1 MCGEIDENISINADL
16 LQQFSYLAHKQIG
29 ANGTPPAPQP
39 TGLDQAAGRAAYMKQ
54 LFNHLLADMAK
65 QVEQAEDTEVVDAVA
80 SQAIAL
86 ARLAG
91 FIAGQLPPAAD
102 LYRAT
107 IDAVGAGHDD
117 CRRMLQAHHRDH
129 HHDHDHDHGHH
140 HHHH

>member
-1 MCGEIDENISINADL
+1 MCGEIDENVSINADL
-16 LQQFSYLAHKQIG
+16 LHQFSYLARRQVG
-29 ANGTPPAPQP
+29 ADETPPAPQP
-39 TGLDQAAGRAAYMKQ
+39 TNLDQAEGRAAYMKQ

-65 QVEQAEDTEVVDAVA
+65 QVERAEDTDVVDAVA

-107 IDAVGAGHDD
+107 VDAVGAGHDD
-117 CRRMLQAHHRDH
+117 CRRMLKTPLHDH
-129 HHDHDHDHGHH
+129 HHDHDHDHDHH

>member
-1 MCGEIDENISINADL
+1 MCGEIDENVSINADL
-16 LQQFSYLAHKQIG
+16 LHQFSYLARKQVG
-29 ANGTPPAPQP
+29 GVVTPPIPQP
-39 TGLDQAAGRAAYMKQ
+39 KGLDQAEGRATYMKQ
-54 LFNHLLADMAK
+54 MFNHLLADMAK
-65 QVEQAEDTEVVDAVA
+65 QVKKAEDTEVVDAVA

-107 IDAVGAGHDD
+107 VDAVGAGHDD
-117 CRRMLQAHHRDH
+117 CRRMLKAH
-129 HHDHDHDHGHH
+129 HHDHHHDHGHH